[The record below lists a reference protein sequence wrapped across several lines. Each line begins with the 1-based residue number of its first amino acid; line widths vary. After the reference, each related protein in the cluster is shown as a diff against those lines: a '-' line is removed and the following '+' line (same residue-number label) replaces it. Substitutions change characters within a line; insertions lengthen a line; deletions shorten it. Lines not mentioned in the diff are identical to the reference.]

1 MRKFLLFR
9 VEKNGKL
16 ELIDVWYSS
25 MLESI
30 DGQINK
36 VIKQDLLLM
45 PGMRKCCVNSLIGEC
60 TDYESY
66 IEHKAYGYIYPLL
79 IKPLQLSMLYTKS
92 LCKYD

>member
-1 MRKFLLFR
+1 MRTFLLFR

-30 DGQINK
+30 DSQINK

-66 IEHKAYGYIYPLL
+66 TEHKAYGYIYPYAYKTIT
-79 IKPLQLSMLYTKS
+79 IKYVIHEKS
-92 LCKYD
+92 L